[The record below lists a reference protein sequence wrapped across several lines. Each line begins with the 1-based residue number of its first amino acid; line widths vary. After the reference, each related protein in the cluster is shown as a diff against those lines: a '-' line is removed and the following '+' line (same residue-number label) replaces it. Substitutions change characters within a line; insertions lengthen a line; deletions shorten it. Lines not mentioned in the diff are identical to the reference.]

1 MQLLKMDGAIMDCL
15 LSVTTKRGENGKI
28 VEYNGIVRDIT
39 AYKKAQ
45 QMIHHMAYHDPLTG
59 LPNRA
64 LFNDRLSVAI
74 ARSQRDGRKIVV
86 MMLDV
91 DKFKNINDEYG
102 HETGDK
108 LLKNVAD
115 RIGGA
120 LRKSDTIARMGGD
133 EFLIIVPEM
142 ENAADVMAVAQR
154 S

>member
-1 MQLLKMDGAIMDCL
+1 
-15 LSVTTKRGENGKI
+15 
-28 VEYNGIVRDIT
+28 
-39 AYKKAQ
+39 
-45 QMIHHMAYHDPLTG
+45 MIHHMAYHDPLTG

-115 RIGGA
+115 RIEAPSG
-120 LRKSDTIARMGGD
+120 KVT
-133 EFLIIVPEM
+133 
-142 ENAADVMAVAQR
+142 Q
-154 S
+154 